1 VIVLTA
7 TLRAQPGRRAE
18 LAALL
23 DAIRVDTD
31 DEPGTLTFLV
41 HTARD
46 DDRTVVCYEAY
57 ADDEAMVCHR
67 EGHALQELVAAFG
80 DLVDGPPEIVY
91 LEPYSTPSR

>member
-1 VIVLTA
+1 MIVLTA
-7 TLRAQPGRRAE
+7 TLRARPGRRAE
-18 LAALL
+18 LAAFL

-57 ADDEAMVCHR
+57 VDDEAMVHHR
-67 EGHALQELVAAFG
+67 EGRALQALMAAFA

-91 LEPYSTPSR
+91 LEPFSTPSR

>member
-1 VIVLTA
+1 M
-7 TLRAQPGRRAE
+7 
-18 LAALL
+18 L
-23 DAIRVDTD
+23 DAVRVDTD

-57 ADDEAMVCHR
+57 ADDGAMYRHR
-67 EGHALQELVAAFG
+67 EGRAVQALMTAFG

>member
-1 VIVLTA
+1 MIVLTA
-7 TLRAQPGRRAE
+7 TLRARPGRREE

-23 DAIRVDTD
+23 AAIADDAA

-46 DDRTVVCYEAY
+46 DEHAVVCFERY
-57 ADDEAMVCHR
+57 ADADAMAVHR
-67 EGHALQELVAAFG
+67 EGRALQALMAAMG